1 MADEL
6 NVRPKSGIRFPR
18 ERPHGGFVGYELATG
33 DPQDE
38 DYVIPGGPRYRLKA
52 EAERVPSTVYY
63 RRAIARG
70 DLEDA
75 DAHAPG
81 PEDDESERE
90 HDALRED
97 DEREDAPHQRAHESE
112 G

>member
-18 ERPHGGFVGYELATG
+18 ERPHGGFVGYELAAG
-33 DPQDE
+33 EPQDD

-52 EAERVPSTVYY
+52 EPERVPSTVYY

-75 DAHAPG
+75 DARDEAP
-81 PEDDESERE
+81 ESDDDES
-90 HDALRED
+90 DPGDPPDD
-97 DEREDAPHQRAHESE
+97 DEREDAPQQRAHESE